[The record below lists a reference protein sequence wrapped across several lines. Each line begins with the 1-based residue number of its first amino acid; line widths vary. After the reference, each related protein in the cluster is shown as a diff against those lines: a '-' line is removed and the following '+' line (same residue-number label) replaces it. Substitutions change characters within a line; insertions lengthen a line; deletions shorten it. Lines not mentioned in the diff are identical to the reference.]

1 MLYIDLYLN
10 KCLLG
15 NKNVQ
20 HKFGDKPKT
29 NLKLN
34 KTTNPYD
41 ADDSDPEDIPSSY
54 TQVSIQVTILLQTK
68 FILCIYCDLWVT
80 CFFSY

>member
-1 MLYIDLYLN
+1 MLYIDLCLN

-15 NKNVQ
+15 NKNMQ
-20 HKFGDKPKT
+20 HKFGDKPKA
-29 NLKLN
+29 NLKLNKN

-54 TQVSIQVTILLQTK
+54 TQVSIQVTINLQNKIYTMYLL
-68 FILCIYCDLWVT
+68 
-80 CFFSY
+80 